1 MHFISCIYF
10 SFNNAVNKGDA
21 DVFCQH
27 ATRIHSAWFPI
38 LSGLECPL
46 FQSGVG
52 LPPIFNLFNLTEFS
66 GLICWQ
72 WQAKEMERLDSIF
85 HWTLWRTGA
94 TFTWW
99 IGRAKYS
106 NKYPKGWIWE
116 IIYHLALSVSRDHL
130 TFLSYKSREEG
141 RASAVIQD
149 TEY

>member
-1 MHFISCIYF
+1 MHFISHIYF
-10 SFNNAVNKGDA
+10 SFNNAVNKRWRWCNLPTCDL
-21 DVFCQH
+21 D
-27 ATRIHSAWFPI
+27 P
-38 LSGLECPL
+38 LSLISNLEWSL
-46 FQSGVG
+46 FRVVLAS
-52 LPPIFNLFNLTEFS
+52 PIFSLFSLTEFS

-72 WQAKEMERLDSIF
+72 WQAKEMERLNSIF
-85 HWTLWRTGA
+85 HWALWRTGA

-130 TFLSYKSREEG
+130 TFLSYKRREEG
-141 RASAVIQD
+141 CASAVIQD